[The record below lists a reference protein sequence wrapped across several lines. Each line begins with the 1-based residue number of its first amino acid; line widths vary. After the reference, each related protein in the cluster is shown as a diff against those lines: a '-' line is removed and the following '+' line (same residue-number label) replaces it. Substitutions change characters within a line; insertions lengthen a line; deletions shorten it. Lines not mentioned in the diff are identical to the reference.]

1 MDIKEL
7 LHRIHALI
15 EEYLEIGSLATYS
28 DLKRHNDNLQEEN
41 TSLSAKVVKLE
52 SDLSHSEEM
61 IERFDNTCNNVIDTL
76 KECMEGRI

>member
-15 EEYLEIGSLATYS
+15 EEYLEIGNVSTYN
-28 DLKRHNDNLQEEN
+28 DLKRENDNLK
-41 TSLSAKVVKLE
+41 AKIVTLE
-52 SDLSHSEEM
+52 SDLSHHENM
-61 IERFDNTCNNVIDTL
+61 IDKFEDACDNAIDTL

>member
-7 LHRIHALI
+7 LQRIHALI
-15 EEYLEIGSLATYS
+15 EEYLEIDVVSIA
-28 DLKRHNDNLQEEN
+28 HLQEDN
-41 TSLSAKVVKLE
+41 TSLRAKIATLE

-61 IERFDNTCNNVIDTL
+61 IERYENTCDNVCDAL